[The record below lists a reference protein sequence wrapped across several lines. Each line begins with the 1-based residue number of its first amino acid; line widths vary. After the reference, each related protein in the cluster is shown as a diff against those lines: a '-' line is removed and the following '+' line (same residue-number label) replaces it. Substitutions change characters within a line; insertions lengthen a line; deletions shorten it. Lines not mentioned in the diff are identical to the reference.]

1 MEKCYKLFLDTGYS
15 NTSSVEYIKA
25 EPDSIKE
32 FFSEYVTQ
40 YAEQYSYLA
49 HIESEEDIET
59 FIDNALS
66 YSGYTECTEEEW
78 SSNNGTTW

>member
-15 NTSSVEYIKA
+15 SISSVEYIKA

-40 YAEQYSYLA
+40 YAEQYFYFA
-49 HIESEEDIET
+49 HISSEEDIEN